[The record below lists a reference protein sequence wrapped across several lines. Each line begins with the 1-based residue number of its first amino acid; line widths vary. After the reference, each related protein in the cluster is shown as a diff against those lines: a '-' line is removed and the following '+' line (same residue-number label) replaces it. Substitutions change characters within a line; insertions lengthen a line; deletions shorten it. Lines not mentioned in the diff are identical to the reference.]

1 MSTVSTL
8 NVEKV
13 VKAPRKPVPSKRV
26 FGPLD
31 MAAITIPNK
40 KDPIKLIV
48 SVPQGNTFVLENNR
62 ESTYRVIAPN
72 APPIMT

>member
-1 MSTVSTL
+1 
-8 NVEKV
+8 
-13 VKAPRKPVPSKRV
+13 
-26 FGPLD
+26 

-62 ESTYRVIAPN
+62 ESTYRVIARCSTDHDVNHFVTFFSIQINPLS
-72 APPIMT
+72 AASIPPIKVADA